1 MPDLNKVVHDYLGGL
16 DLQADERAEIVE
28 ELAGHLEEI
37 FDDLRR
43 QGFSEEDATRGCL
56 LEVEDWR
63 GLGLRI
69 EAARRKENPM
79 NNRVRQF
86 WLPGL
91 LTFTLSMGLL
101 AVAEIYGPKP
111 WILRSGNPPVM
122 VVHIPWLL
130 GLPVVGAIGAFLSR
144 RAGGSRRA
152 IFSSIVFPVVP
163 YLAAI
168 LFISP
173 VVLGFDHFIAHSPM
187 PASIPMAVLGLVL
200 TPGVALLAGGLP
212 AQLFFS
218 RRLDFR
224 RIASR

>member
-1 MPDLNKVVHDYLGGL
+1 MPDWSKPVHDQLGRMVLGVG
-16 DLQADERAEIVE
+16 ERSEIVE

-101 AVAEIYGPKP
+101 ALTQIFGPKP
-111 WILRSGNPPVM
+111 WVITFDHPPM
-122 VVHIPWLL
+122 AVVYTPWLL
-130 GLPVVGAIGAFLSR
+130 ALPFVGGIGAFLSR
-144 RAGGSRRA
+144 RAGGSWRAVISSTTFPVLPFLAAMLIALPVSLIFDHVIAHNIAPMA
-152 IFSSIVFPVVP
+152 IF
-163 YLAAI
+163 
-168 LFISP
+168 
-173 VVLGFDHFIAHSPM
+173 IAF
-187 PASIPMAVLGLVL
+187 LGLVIA
-200 TPGVALLAGGLP
+200 PGVALLTGGLP

-218 RRLDFR
+218 RRLDSR
-224 RIASR
+224 RTANG

>member
-1 MPDLNKVVHDYLGGL
+1 MPDWSKLVHDQLGRMVLGVG
-16 DLQADERAEIVE
+16 ERSEIVE

-218 RRLDFR
+218 RRLDSR

>member
-1 MPDLNKVVHDYLGGL
+1 MLDWSKPVHDQLGRMVLGVG
-16 DLQADERAEIVE
+16 ERSEIVE

-79 NNRVRQF
+79 NNRVMQF

-152 IFSSIVFPVVP
+152 VFSSIVFPVVP

-173 VVLGFDHFIAHSPM
+173 VVLSFDHFIAHSPM
-187 PASIPMAVLGLVL
+187 PASILMAVLGLVL
-200 TPGVALLAGGLP
+200 TPGAALLAGGLP

-218 RRLDFR
+218 RRLDSR